1 MQYLL
6 KGRVLLSE
14 LEAVRKEIEEIDR
27 EILSLIDKRVN
38 LAERVL
44 ESKRINGTSINDRK
58 QNEVVINR
66 ALNTATELNLDVGS
80 IKEIFE
86 ILIRMSIERQNEL
99 SGKGSL
105 P

>member
-1 MQYLL
+1 
-6 KGRVLLSE
+6 LSE
-14 LEAVRKEIEEIDR
+14 LEDVRREIEEIDR
-27 EILSLIDKRVN
+27 EILALIDRRVN

-44 ESKRINGTSINDRK
+44 ESKRINGTSINDQK

-66 ALNTATELNLDVGS
+66 ALNAATELNLDLGS
-80 IKEIFE
+80 IKAIFE

>member
-1 MQYLL
+1 M
-6 KGRVLLSE
+6 SE
-14 LEAVRKEIEEIDR
+14 LEDVRREIEEIDR
-27 EILSLIDKRVN
+27 EILALIDRRVN

-44 ESKRINGTSINDRK
+44 ESKRINGTSINDQK

-66 ALNTATELNLDVGS
+66 ALNAATELNLDLGS
-80 IKEIFE
+80 IKTIFE
-86 ILIRMSIERQNEL
+86 TLIRMSIERQNEL

>member
-1 MQYLL
+1 M
-6 KGRVLLSE
+6 SE

-66 ALNTATELNLDVGS
+66 ALNAATELNLDVGS

-86 ILIRMSIERQNEL
+86 VLIRMSIERQNEL
-99 SGKGSL
+99 SGKGNL

>member
-1 MQYLL
+1 M
-6 KGRVLLSE
+6 SE
-14 LEAVRKEIEEIDR
+14 LESVRKEIEEIDR
-27 EILSLIDKRVN
+27 EILALIDRRVN
-38 LAERVL
+38 LAERIL
-44 ESKRINGTSINDRK
+44 ESKRINGTSINDQK

-66 ALNTATELNLDVGS
+66 ALNAATELNLDLGS
-80 IKEIFE
+80 IKAVFE

>member
-1 MQYLL
+1 M
-6 KGRVLLSE
+6 SE
-14 LEAVRKEIEEIDR
+14 LESVRKEIEEIDN
-27 EILSLIDKRVN
+27 EILALIDKRVN
-38 LAERVL
+38 LAERIL
-44 ESKRINGTSINDRK
+44 ESKRINGTSINDQK

-66 ALNTATELNLDVGS
+66 ALNAATELNLDLGS
-80 IKEIFE
+80 IKAIFE

>member
-1 MQYLL
+1 
-6 KGRVLLSE
+6 LSE
-14 LEAVRKEIEEIDR
+14 LEDVRREIEEIDR
-27 EILSLIDKRVN
+27 EILALIDRRVD

-44 ESKRINGTSINDRK
+44 ESKRINGTSINDQK

-66 ALNTATELNLDVGS
+66 ALNAATELNLDLGS
-80 IKEIFE
+80 IKAIFE

>member
-1 MQYLL
+1 M
-6 KGRVLLSE
+6 SE

-38 LAERVL
+38 LAEKVL

-66 ALNTATELNLDVGS
+66 TLNTATELNLDVGS
-80 IKEIFE
+80 VKEIFE

>member
-1 MQYLL
+1 MKLSVKKLKRLIGKSLPLL
-6 KGRVLLSE
+6 
-14 LEAVRKEIEEIDR
+14 DR
-27 EILSLIDKRVN
+27 RVN
-38 LAERVL
+38 LAEKVL

-66 ALNTATELNLDVGS
+66 ALNAATELNLDVGS
-80 IKEIFE
+80 VKAIFE

-99 SGKGSL
+99 SGKGRL

>member
-1 MQYLL
+1 M
-6 KGRVLLSE
+6 SE
-14 LEAVRKEIEEIDR
+14 LGTVRKEIEEIDR
-27 EILSLIDKRVN
+27 EILALIDRRVN
-38 LAERVL
+38 LAEKVL
-44 ESKRINGTSINDRK
+44 ESKKINGTSINDRK

-66 ALNTATELNLDVGS
+66 ALNAATELNLDVGS
-80 IKEIFE
+80 IKDIFE

>member
-1 MQYLL
+1 M
-6 KGRVLLSE
+6 SE

-27 EILSLIDKRVN
+27 EILSLIDKRVD
-38 LAERVL
+38 LAEKVL
-44 ESKRINGTSINDRK
+44 ESKRINGTSINDHK

-66 ALNTATELNLDVGS
+66 ALNTATELNLDLRSV
-80 IKEIFE
+80 KEIFE

-99 SGKGSL
+99 SGKRSL

>member
-1 MQYLL
+1 M
-6 KGRVLLSE
+6 SE
-14 LEAVRKEIEEIDR
+14 LDSVRKEIEEIDR
-27 EILSLIDKRVN
+27 EILALIDRRVN

-44 ESKRINGTSINDRK
+44 ESKRINGTLINDQK
-58 QNEVVINR
+58 QNEVVVNR
-66 ALNTATELNLDVGS
+66 ALNAATELNLDLGS
-80 IKEIFE
+80 IKAIFE

>member
-1 MQYLL
+1 M
-6 KGRVLLSE
+6 SE
-14 LEAVRKEIEEIDR
+14 LESVRKEIEEIDK
-27 EILSLIDKRVN
+27 EILALIDRRVN

-44 ESKRINGTSINDRK
+44 ESKRINGTSINDQK

-66 ALNTATELNLDVGS
+66 ALNAATELNLDLGS
-80 IKEIFE
+80 IKAVFE

>member
-1 MQYLL
+1 M
-6 KGRVLLSE
+6 SE
-14 LEAVRKEIEEIDR
+14 LEDVRREIEEIDR
-27 EILSLIDKRVN
+27 EILALIDRRVN

-44 ESKRINGTSINDRK
+44 ESKRINGASINDQK

-66 ALNTATELNLDVGS
+66 ALNAATELNLDLGS
-80 IKEIFE
+80 IKAIFE